1 MISSG
6 IGFIFLGN
14 IYDNIEKPRQVTTLL
29 LVIISII
36 TLIEAI
42 FSGEFKDLDNNKS
55 QINVSFTLFQMSSLF
70 EAGITLVCIV
80 ILHNW
85 FKEEILGTI
94 TALWYSSQ
102 FLQTIVQQSIFD
114 SIPKTDDP
122 KDDDYVDQ
130 VVDVIKY
137 EGYALFGLYIAFAL
151 ICWFFFW
158 HHPSHIG
165 IQIRASLDNSNSF
178 GFVVDNTTTFWNP
191 RATQVTSRSNRNVNS
206 TLMQTTS

>member
-42 FSGEFKDLDNNKS
+42 FSGEFEDEDEK

-94 TALWYSSQ
+94 TALWYSS
-102 FLQTIVQQSIFD
+102 
-114 SIPKTDDP
+114 
-122 KDDDYVDQ
+122 
-130 VVDVIKY
+130 
-137 EGYALFGLYIAFAL
+137 
-151 ICWFFFW
+151 
-158 HHPSHIG
+158 
-165 IQIRASLDNSNSF
+165 
-178 GFVVDNTTTFWNP
+178 
-191 RATQVTSRSNRNVNS
+191 
-206 TLMQTTS
+206 

>member
-29 LVIISII
+29 LVIISLI
-36 TLIEAI
+36 TLVEAI
-42 FSGEFKDLDNNKS
+42 FSDEFRNVDEEG

-102 FLQTIVQQSIFD
+102 YLQTIVQ
-114 SIPKTDDP
+114 
-122 KDDDYVDQ
+122 
-130 VVDVIKY
+130 
-137 EGYALFGLYIAFAL
+137 
-151 ICWFFFW
+151 
-158 HHPSHIG
+158 
-165 IQIRASLDNSNSF
+165 
-178 GFVVDNTTTFWNP
+178 
-191 RATQVTSRSNRNVNS
+191 
-206 TLMQTTS
+206 

>member
-29 LVIISII
+29 LVIIAII

-42 FSGEFKDLDNNKS
+42 FSGEFKDVEDAGM
-55 QINVSFTLFQMSSLF
+55 INVSFTLFQMSSLF

-94 TALWYSSQ
+94 TAMWYSSQ
-102 FLQTIVQQSIFD
+102 FLQTIV
-114 SIPKTDDP
+114 
-122 KDDDYVDQ
+122 
-130 VVDVIKY
+130 
-137 EGYALFGLYIAFAL
+137 
-151 ICWFFFW
+151 
-158 HHPSHIG
+158 
-165 IQIRASLDNSNSF
+165 
-178 GFVVDNTTTFWNP
+178 
-191 RATQVTSRSNRNVNS
+191 
-206 TLMQTTS
+206 

>member
-1 MISSG
+1 MREQYIYIWQGCLANNKPLNETVCNDFQYSIMISSG

-102 FLQTIVQQSIFD
+102 FL
-114 SIPKTDDP
+114 
-122 KDDDYVDQ
+122 
-130 VVDVIKY
+130 
-137 EGYALFGLYIAFAL
+137 
-151 ICWFFFW
+151 
-158 HHPSHIG
+158 
-165 IQIRASLDNSNSF
+165 
-178 GFVVDNTTTFWNP
+178 
-191 RATQVTSRSNRNVNS
+191 
-206 TLMQTTS
+206 

>member
-42 FSGEFKDLDNNKS
+42 FSGEFEETDDK

-70 EAGITLVCIV
+70 EAGITLVCVV

-102 FLQTIVQQSIFD
+102 FL
-114 SIPKTDDP
+114 
-122 KDDDYVDQ
+122 
-130 VVDVIKY
+130 
-137 EGYALFGLYIAFAL
+137 
-151 ICWFFFW
+151 
-158 HHPSHIG
+158 
-165 IQIRASLDNSNSF
+165 
-178 GFVVDNTTTFWNP
+178 
-191 RATQVTSRSNRNVNS
+191 
-206 TLMQTTS
+206 